1 MRSRMVAI
9 VVMAVILTV
18 GTALVARAG
27 GDEEQFCTLEGILAD
42 PPPPAGWDLQRDHA
56 NDCQWTLFNE
66 AGDRAPDEL
75 YAGLPVDPPPPV
87 PRDPSLILGT
97 VLIVG
102 ALIGLVVSLLLPR
115 HTSND

>member
-1 MRSRMVAI
+1 MVAI
-9 VVMAVILTV
+9 IVMAVTLTV
-18 GTALVARAG
+18 GIALVASAG

-42 PPPPAGWDLQRDHA
+42 TPVGWDLQKDHA
-56 NDCQWTLFNE
+56 NDCKWTLFNE

-87 PRDPSLILGT
+87 PRDTSLILGT

-102 ALIGLVVSLLLPR
+102 ALIGLVVALLLPR